1 MNMAFFHEFPM
12 WIVLVAGITVVLAAW
27 VALVASVIEFI
38 SRRFRRT
45 T

>member
-1 MNMAFFHEFPM
+1 MLLVWPGWVA
-12 WIVLVAGITVVLAAW
+12 LVAAIALVLAAW

>member
-1 MNMAFFHEFPM
+1 MTLEQFHQFPM

>member
-1 MNMAFFHEFPM
+1 MTAEMLLVWPGWVA
-12 WIVLVAGITVVLAAW
+12 LVAAIALVLAAW